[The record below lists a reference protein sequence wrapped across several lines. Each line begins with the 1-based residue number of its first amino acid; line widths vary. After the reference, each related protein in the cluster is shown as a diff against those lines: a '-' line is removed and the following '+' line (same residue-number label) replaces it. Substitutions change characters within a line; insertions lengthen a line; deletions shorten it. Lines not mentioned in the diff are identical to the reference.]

1 MIFAKH
7 LAQWSIPTVM
17 ETITKACLMALAAYV
32 LPKDDFGILTLAMLI
47 YSFHPLLQL
56 GVVDGLIIKLPGYY
70 VRNKIGKICTSLGL
84 SLSFALTIITVLI
97 IMGIAYSILVKDYD
111 RTLLLCGF

>member
-17 ETITKACLMALAAYV
+17 ETIAKACLMALAAYV
-32 LPKDDFGILTLAMLI
+32 LPKSDFGILTLAMLI

-70 VRNKIGKICTSLGL
+70 VQK
-84 SLSFALTIITVLI
+84 
-97 IMGIAYSILVKDYD
+97 
-111 RTLLLCGF
+111 